1 MDIRFDYK
9 VVGPILAIMLTI
21 IVSIWLAIIPTEST
35 EENRP
40 LLTALTVINLFLG
53 LALFLLLY
61 VFNDKLAT
69 SAIIHL
75 SMIFTFLL
83 ATPVTLYNLGVTS
96 LIYSNAI

>member
-1 MDIRFDYK
+1 MDIRFDFK
-9 VVGPILAIMLTI
+9 VVGPILAIMLT
-21 IVSIWLAIIPTEST
+21 VFLSIWLAIIPTEST

-40 LLTALTVINLFLG
+40 LLTALTFINLVLG
-53 LALFLLLY
+53 IALFLLLY

-96 LIYSNAI
+96 LIYSNA